1 VAQKDCTEFKD
12 SMAQTLFQNK
22 KGASV
27 FAELLPYFKELCVTY
42 ESSQNQQEKVSEYKK
57 QINVLI
63 AEEKLE
69 IATKTTVGT
78 VGTVSIVPEQHL
90 GRRRTFNTHNS
101 YYKFN

>member
-42 ESSQNQQEKVSEYKK
+42 ESSQNRQEKVSEYKK

-78 VGTVSIVPEQHL
+78 VSIVPEKHPET
-90 GRRRTFNTHNS
+90 RRTFNTHNS